1 MNLKSRPKKGQNQ
14 GYGSGRILGSHPRE
28 KTGSYPTEKKGIQV
42 QTSKKT
48 GSGTDPQKQTGSGS
62 YLILTL

>member
-14 GYGSGRILGSHPRE
+14 GYGSGRILGSNLRE
-28 KTGSYPTEKKGIQV
+28 KTGYYLTEKTNKDP
-42 QTSKKT
+42 TFKKK
-48 GSGTDPQKQTGSGS
+48 GSGTDPQKQPGSGS